1 MKTTDA
7 LSDSAAANGVA
18 DQLAGSGA
26 AFRRDVYL
34 HGLKADFLVT
44 PSAGRRILFEVKDWE
59 PTRENIERAAAQA
72 RLIGDASKVQEAY
85 LVLTKLEVPANVPGV
100 IAVSDIGGVLGKVDR
115 APVSGSSPAAV
126 AFAIN
131 DPLQPPG
138 RSVFAA
144 MPFAR
149 EYDDVYFV
157 AMAFAAER
165 AEAVVRRTDKESF
178 EGDIVAK
185 IREMIRRSVAVIADL
200 SGLKPNVMYEVGY
213 AHALGLPTVLI
224 CSSPLEELPFDLR
237 NWNVLPYVKGNT
249 FELRER
255 LAKQLTAVIEQ
266 AR

>member
-1 MKTTDA
+1 MTTTDA
-7 LSDSAAANGVA
+7 LSDSAAASGVA

-26 AFRRDVYL
+26 PFRRDVYL

-44 PSAGRRILFEVKDWE
+44 PSSGRRILFEVKDWE

-72 RLIGDASKVQEAY
+72 RLIADTSKVQEAY
-85 LVLTKLEVPANVPGV
+85 LVLTKLKAPANVPGV
-100 IAVSDIGGVLGKVDR
+100 VAVSDIGGVLGKVDCPP
-115 APVSGSSPAAV
+115 APGSPAAV
-126 AFAIN
+126 AFAVN
-131 DPLQPPG
+131 DPLQPPD

-144 MPFAR
+144 MPFAG

-185 IREMIRRSVAVIADL
+185 VRQMIRRSIAVIADL
-200 SGLKPNVMYEVGY
+200 SELKPNVMYEVGY
-213 AHALGLPTVLI
+213 AHALELPTVLL
-224 CSSPLEELPFDLR
+224 CSTPLEDLPFDLR
-237 NWNVLPYVKGNT
+237 NWNVLHYVKGKT

-255 LAKQLTAVIEQ
+255 LAKQLTAVIQQ